1 LSSAVEIREAAARS
15 ERARDAAAHR
25 LASLRPLLTIVV
37 FVAGLL
43 AGAAVFLAS
52 NVAPPRSEV
61 VSAPLTQEPRAAA
74 VIAEAVAH
82 DDARALSQL
91 LTSDRLEELG
101 GALEPLQDVTEVA
114 FVEAVEQYGDT
125 LSAYVV
131 RGHDSSGMKWAVG
144 LVLRVRDDKLVGV
157 N

>member
-1 LSSAVEIREAAARS
+1 LSSAIEIRDAAARS
-15 ERARDAAAHR
+15 ERAREAAARR
-25 LASLRPLLTIVV
+25 LAGLQPLLTI
-37 FVAGLL
+37 GLFL
-43 AGAAVFLAS
+43 AGMLAGGAIFLGS
-52 NVAPPRSEV
+52 NVAPPRSQV
-61 VSAPLTQEPRAAA
+61 ATAPLAQEPRAAA
-74 VIAEAVAH
+74 VLADAISH

-91 LTSDRLEELG
+91 ATTERLEELG
-101 GALEPLQDVTEVA
+101 NALQPLQDVTDVV

-131 RGHDSSGMKWAVG
+131 RGHDASGMKWAVG